1 MRFRFIDAER
11 AGLAMPIFRLCRL
24 LQVSV
29 SGFYAWRNR
38 GPSQRQLDD
47 MVLLAHVRA
56 AFRRSRESYGAERV
70 HHELAENGIEVGRH
84 RVARLMRGNG
94 LSPKR
99 KQKFKKTTDSQH
111 NKAVASNLL
120 DQNFSAEAPNEKWAA
135 DISYIWTAQG
145 WLYLAVMLDL
155 YSRRVIGWAVGA
167 RMTSDLP
174 LRALNRAIGLRQPG
188 AGVIH
193 HSDRGSQY
201 CSDAYQARL
210 GELGFLASM
219 SGKGNCY
226 DNAVVETFFK
236 TIKSEL
242 IWRTVFMS
250 RSQAETAVAGYIDGF
265 YNPVRRHSTL
275 DFQAPSNSS
284 QKCKRC
290 RAPPLFL
297 DGQLATGLGEGQVAE
312 FVEDDEVA
320 SDELVRG
327 TALASG
333 AEFGLEVVDQVDDVV
348 AAATGALSDTG
359 AGDGDGEMGLSGA
372 GAADQH
378 DVALALQ
385 EVAAGEFLDQGLID
399 RGSGDIEIGQ
409 LLGRRQLG
417 GRHLVLDGARLL
429 VGDLGLQ
436 QRTDDLLQRM
446 TALEPVGEDVIVG
459 GAHACKLQ
467 RRHHRQHIMTLHD
480 RPPSGGRSGGSR
492 PPAGGEA
499 AGPRALG
506 WPAAVAAGG
515 GGRGC

>member
-99 KQKFKKTTDSQH
+99 KQTFKKTTDSQH

-275 DFQAPSNSS
+275 DFTSPV
-284 QKCKRC
+284 K
-290 RAPPLFL
+290 F
-297 DGQLATGLGEGQVAE
+297 EAE
-312 FVEDDEVA
+312 AMQTASTFPGWVHDAVERHRGADR
-320 SDELVRG
+320 LVRY
-327 TALASG
+327 ALGVTDAVQRLG
-333 AEFGLEVVDQVDDVV
+333 AEGLPALVHGPCQ
-348 AAATGALSDTG
+348 ALQGAHRRRH
-359 AGDGDGEMGLSGA
+359 
-372 GAADQH
+372 AAD
-378 DVALALQ
+378 LRK
-385 EVAAGEFLDQGLID
+385 E
-399 RGSGDIEIGQ
+399 
-409 LLGRRQLG
+409 RR
-417 GRHLVLDGARLL
+417 RFPRRAVTHH
-429 VGDLGLQ
+429 Q
-436 QRTDDLLQRM
+436 QTELSRRPRQ
-446 TALEPVGEDVIVG
+446 VIVDETQ
-459 GAHACKLQ
+459 ALVDRH
-467 RRHHRQHIMTLHD
+467 RR
-480 RPPSGGRSGGSR
+480 
-492 PPAGGEA
+492 
-499 AGPRALG
+499 
-506 WPAAVAAGG
+506 
-515 GGRGC
+515 

>member
-193 HSDRGSQY
+193 HSDRGSQ
-201 CSDAYQARL
+201 
-210 GELGFLASM
+210 GGFNRGHSGPSSRTFRIRRCALPLSFASA
-219 SGKGNCY
+219 S
-226 DNAVVETFFK
+226 A
-236 TIKSEL
+236 IASS
-242 IWRTVFMS
+242 TV
-250 RSQAETAVAGYIDGF
+250 
-265 YNPVRRHSTL
+265 ST
-275 DFQAPSNSS
+275 APSAADLLSPILSAMRPTMSDLFIPVLPATVPGGQTTNPAPSHPIP
-284 QKCKRC
+284 RPF
-290 RAPPLFL
+290 RDPPAPPGPAFPGTVIALQF
-297 DGQLATGLGEGQVAE
+297 E
-312 FVEDDEVA
+312 
-320 SDELVRG
+320 G
-327 TALASG
+327 TAADLPV
-333 AEFGLEVVDQVDDVV
+333 ERRLTDKYH
-348 AAATGALSDTG
+348 AARPVPIPAQ
-359 AGDGDGEMGLSGA
+359 
-372 GAADQH
+372 ADCCP
-378 DVALALQ
+378 
-385 EVAAGEFLDQGLID
+385 
-399 RGSGDIEIGQ
+399 
-409 LLGRRQLG
+409 
-417 GRHLVLDGARLL
+417 
-429 VGDLGLQ
+429 
-436 QRTDDLLQRM
+436 RT
-446 TALEPVGEDVIVG
+446 
-459 GAHACKLQ
+459 
-467 RRHHRQHIMTLHD
+467 TL
-480 RPPSGGRSGGSR
+480 
-492 PPAGGEA
+492 
-499 AGPRALG
+499 
-506 WPAAVAAGG
+506 
-515 GGRGC
+515 